1 MTTLRTGSLSVEII
15 ETPSLGDRSYLAHDG
30 NLAVVFDPQRDY
42 DRVLAAASRAG
53 VRIAHVFETHI
64 HNDYVT
70 GGFALAQAVGAG
82 YHVNAAD
89 PVTFDRSP
97 ISDGD
102 VVVVSDT
109 MAVRAMATPGHTFT
123 HMSYVLEEIG
133 ADGARES
140 VAIFSGGSLLFGA
153 TGRPDLLG
161 PDHTQALVHHQH
173 DSVHRIAADLPDH
186 AHVLPTHGFGS
197 FCSAGSTGGATA
209 STIGEERV
217 KNPALTL
224 AAEQW
229 IAETLA
235 GLEAWPAYYAHMGPA
250 NLLGPGTPDLT
261 QPTPADR
268 ESLARSLAAGEW
280 VVDLRD
286 RKAFAGSHVVGTLNF
301 GGDDAQFSTYLGWLF
316 PWGTPLTL
324 VGESAEQVAAA
335 QRELVRIG
343 IDQLA
348 GSATGEPADWTAEE
362 LGSFPTGT
370 FADLEHVRHHREVVV
385 LDVRRP
391 LEYDESHIA
400 GAVNIPIHQIL
411 QRLEELPR
419 AEIWVHCAAGYRASI
434 VASVLAAAGHHVVAV
449 DDDFVLSAGKAG
461 LGLTT
466 SAAESSLS
474 PVLA

>member
-1 MTTLRTGSLSVEII
+1 
-15 ETPSLGDRSYLAHDG
+15 
-30 NLAVVFDPQRDY
+30 
-42 DRVLAAASRAG
+42 
-53 VRIAHVFETHI
+53 
-64 HNDYVT
+64 
-70 GGFALAQAVGAG
+70 
-82 YHVNAAD
+82 
-89 PVTFDRSP
+89 
-97 ISDGD
+97 
-102 VVVVSDT
+102 
-109 MAVRAMATPGHTFT
+109 
-123 HMSYVLEEIG
+123 MSYVLEEIG

-197 FCSAGSTGGATA
+197 FCSAGSTEGATA

-370 FADLEHVRHHREVVV
+370 FGDLEHVRHHREVVV

-400 GAVNIPIHQIL
+400 GAVNMVTARPTGEFGGSVKLTGGDLGRIDG
-411 QRLEELPR
+411 ELTVNFPTLGNSLNGKLALITR
-419 AEIWVHCAAGYRASI
+419 KRDGIGESLWNGREYDDVDRQAART
-434 VASVLAAAGHHVVAV
+434 V
-449 DDDFVLSAGKAG
+449 
-461 LGLTT
+461 
-466 SAAESSLS
+466 
-474 PVLA
+474 